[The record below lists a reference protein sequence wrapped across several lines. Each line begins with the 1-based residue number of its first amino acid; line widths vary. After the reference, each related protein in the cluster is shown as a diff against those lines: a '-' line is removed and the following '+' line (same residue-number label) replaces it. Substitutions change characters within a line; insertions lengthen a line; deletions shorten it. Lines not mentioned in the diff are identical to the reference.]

1 MKRKACFHFTDLR
14 EKYTFQAKLM
24 PLGRSVSVWPEVDHQ
39 TYKQLQESV
48 ILYFIPIYSVTTEHA
63 YGDIDAVFCLF

>member
-1 MKRKACFHFTDLR
+1 
-14 EKYTFQAKLM
+14 M
-24 PLGRSVSVWPEVDHQ
+24 PLGRSVSVLPEVDHQ
-39 TYKQLQESV
+39 THKQLQESV